1 MARFVVMGEA
11 PGRGGADDPVH
22 SRLFE
27 CPEVGSIRNQMG
39 WKLVVATVA
48 RDKRDFDSVDR
59 PYGQR
64 CRRVAKGRIDGDFP
78 GVLEEFVE
86 TGTPND
92 SDHQSSPF
100 ELLDLESLD
109 LESLDLDP
117 LDLDS
122 LDLGALFLELL
133 DLELLDFES
142 VT

>member
-1 MARFVVMGEA
+1 MR
-11 PGRGGADDPVH
+11 
-22 SRLFE
+22 
-27 CPEVGSIRNQMG
+27 

-48 RDKRDFDSVDR
+48 GDKRDFNSVDR

-64 CRRVAKGRIDGDFP
+64 CRRVAEGRIDGDFP

-109 LESLDLDP
+109 LDP
-117 LDLDS
+117 LDL
-122 LDLGALFLELL
+122 GVLFLELL